1 MKRFTNPTISV
12 QGVEKTCC
20 THFFSAE
27 CVYYNGHCS
36 DGCPWEEAAWNRL
49 AAYEETGLEPE
60 EIEKIAADVES
71 GFFHAT
77 ARRYGIP
84 VDRLRELAEADRDGR
99 CVVLPQEV

>member
-20 THFFSAE
+20 THFLVPN
-27 CVYYNGHCS
+27 VYITM
-36 DGCPWEEAAWNRL
+36 DIVQTGCPWEEAAWNRL

>member
-1 MKRFTNPTISV
+1 MSQMTYF
-12 QGVEKTCC
+12 
-20 THFFSAE
+20 
-27 CVYYNGHCS
+27 
-36 DGCPWEEAAWNRL
+36 DGKKWRLRIGDTEYSNQAVDRL